1 MGSMAEPTHLS
12 QFERWR
18 QYCITSTTAKC
29 ERTTP
34 QPSRSPWLVYLSR
47 WRDRPLVMDN
57 QTTIEGQLDRR
68 TNNFDLLRL
77 LAAWFVLFSH
87 CYPLT
92 GQPVADPFVRYIG
105 IDTLGG
111 IGVSIFFVLSG
122 YLVTNSLE
130 RSSSVFSFTRKRVFR
145 IFPALAVL
153 TIYCAYW
160 LGPVVTTLPLETYL
174 KHPQTVA
181 YLWNVSAWKIQY
193 ALPGVFATN
202 PVPVAVNGSLW
213 SLPYEISC
221 YLALTTLWL
230 LRLPRRAAVT
240 GAVMILGLLLYA
252 RPPMPPATAFDK
264 FWGVDYYTV
273 KLGLFFAIGAWFN
286 IWRTVVK
293 PSLWLGALLI
303 GISVAMKHSNAQ
315 TAVFVFGFSI
325 FVLAL
330 GSTPGL
336 LPKLPEKMGDWSYG
350 LYLYGFPVQQVLAMF
365 GLASAGL
372 AVFAIASTA
381 ISLACAGLSWFMV
394 EKPALAIGR
403 SNR

>member
-1 MGSMAEPTHLS
+1 MN
-12 QFERWR
+12 
-18 QYCITSTTAKC
+18 
-29 ERTTP
+29 
-34 QPSRSPWLVYLSR
+34 
-47 WRDRPLVMDN
+47 N
-57 QTTIEGQLDRR
+57 QTTMEGQLDRR

-87 CYPLT
+87 CYPLS
-92 GQPVADPFVRYIG
+92 GQPVADPFVRHTG

-130 RSSSVFSFTRKRVFR
+130 RSSSVYSFARKRAFR

-153 TIYCAYW
+153 TVYCSYW
-160 LGPVVTTLPLETYL
+160 LGPVLTTLPLETYL

-230 LRLPRRAAVT
+230 LRIPRRAAVT
-240 GAVMILGLLLYA
+240 GAVMILSYLLYA

-264 FWGVDYYTV
+264 Y
-273 KLGLFFAIGAWFN
+273 
-286 IWRTVVK
+286 
-293 PSLWLGALLI
+293 SLWLGAALVGVSL
-303 GISVAMKHSNAQ
+303 AMNHSHEQ
-315 TAVFVFGFSI
+315 TAVFVFGFAV

-330 GSTPGL
+330 GSRPGL
-336 LPKLPEKMGDWSYG
+336 LPRLPEKWAIGPTVCFW
-350 LYLYGFPVQQVLAMF
+350 YGFPVQQVLAMF
-365 GLASAGL
+365 GLASAGV
-372 AVFAIASTA
+372 AAFAIASTA
-381 ISLACAGLSWFMV
+381 ISLACGAIVVFGREACTCHRAVEPLTAVPPLSY
-394 EKPALAIGR
+394 
-403 SNR
+403 